1 MKGVEPYLQEALQKV
16 EQLKEQETARSKAL
30 EATID
35 THRGDSAR
43 RRAAADAVEAERSSP
58 AASARGQ
65 GEPNQ
70 LTGEAKPDGRLPL

>member
-58 AASARGQ
+58 AASVRGQ